1 VTQIVTFF
9 VFIGMRKIFGLIIG
23 LMVLSC
29 TPKISEGVEKGDKM
43 VNTMKG
49 KYSIAQFDSMC
60 VADTLPRS
68 LNEWKRLGV
77 KDYESH
83 QRTYLYLYMK
93 INGRNESVYKVEDT
107 SDDSVKIIKR
117 ITTD

>member
-1 VTQIVTFF
+1 MKKL
-9 VFIGMRKIFGLIIG
+9 FILLFGLMI
-23 LMVLSC
+23 LSC
-29 TPKISEGVEKGDKM
+29 NPKVIDNIDKGDRM
-43 VNTMKG
+43 LNTMNG

-68 LNEWKRLGV
+68 LSEWKRLGV